1 MDANKVFKK
10 MRTMNV
16 GDFISFICVDGCSY
30 DGTLLIKENG
40 FIVIKQRNGCIFAVR
55 EHNIVNYKG
64 NA

>member
-1 MDANKVFKK
+1 
-10 MRTMNV
+10 MNV
-16 GDFISFICVDGCSY
+16 GDFISFICVDGSSY

-55 EHNIVNYKG
+55 ERNIVKYKG